1 MEKFALPPRFVLLA
15 MLMVVVIAFPKPLF
29 CEATQLLHRGT
40 HTQTHTSDIFF
51 DEDIRYIACL
61 KFFSLFFLLR
71 RNHNLFI
78 FAGLLQSGGIICPDC
93 VCCED
98 PRPSVRRTSCCAC
111 CSNPTARQSDKG
123 LKGAGF

>member
-29 CEATQLLHRGT
+29 CEATQLLHRG
-40 HTQTHTSDIFF
+40 
-51 DEDIRYIACL
+51 
-61 KFFSLFFLLR
+61 
-71 RNHNLFI
+71 
-78 FAGLLQSGGIICPDC
+78 LLQSGGIICPDC

-111 CSNPTARQSDKG
+111 CSTPTARQSDKG